1 MAVAPSSFL
10 SLLVLCGGLCY
21 AAASPLNQIQESYPD
36 SAVVT
41 RVRQAETRIEQQ
53 LQRKSSGTKKLA
65 LDQILLDVVAP
76 ISEVDPQFLSVTI
89 DSGDISRNWSGITFT
104 AQRIINM
111 ARGLAPA
118 MLRVG
123 GTSGDYLIFN
133 SSTAETVQ
141 QSNFTMTPQQWDEVN
156 KFVET
161 VGWDFVFGLNALLR
175 TPYPNGSWDSD
186 NARML
191 LSYSTSRNYTVQ
203 WELGNEPDMWGTAI
217 PAEDHAKDFLTL
229 RDLVAEEKTL
239 GKMLIGPDVAYKM
252 DYFTEYVVSTIS
264 FLPPFFNFCRFIQS
278 LPQGLLS
285 ATTYHQYYGN
295 GSTAKLPQCY
305 DVNLL
310 DSLIHVAVYFQAS
323 TDALQPQADLWLG
336 ETSSFYGSGAPNL
349 SNTYVAGFLWLDKLG
364 IAAVVGHKRV
374 FRHDFIGGYFALLDA
389 NQNPLP
395 DYWLSLL
402 YKKLVGTK
410 VVYVNGSLEYGR
422 YLRVYAHCAKAP
434 YPAGSVVLL
443 LLNTNFTTATAEL
456 LNEDLASSYRDVFWL
471 SPPAGDLTST
481 SVLLNEVLLEL
492 VDNRDL
498 PHLVPAE
505 DSRGSS
511 LSVPSI
517 SFGFV
522 VFKDTKIPACTS

>member
-1 MAVAPSSFL
+1 MAVVPSSFL

-21 AAASPLNQIQESYPD
+21 AAVSPLNQIQESYPD

-53 LQRKSSGTKKLA
+53 LQGKSSVKRKLA

-111 ARGLAPA
+111 AQGLTPA

-123 GTSGDYLIFN
+123 GTSGDFLIFN

-186 NARML
+186 NGRML
-191 LSYSTSRNYTVQ
+191 LSYSTSKNYTVQ
-203 WELGNEPDMWGTAI
+203 WELGNEPDMWGTPI

-239 GKMLIGPDVAYKM
+239 GKMLIGPDVAYNR
-252 DYFTEYVVSTIS
+252 DYFTE
-264 FLPPFFNFCRFIQS
+264 FIQS
-278 LPQGLLS
+278 LPEGVLS

-295 GSTAKLPQCY
+295 GNTAKLAQCY

-310 DSLIHVAVYFQAS
+310 DSYIHDAIDFQG
-323 TDALQPQADLWLG
+323 TTEALQPQANVWLG
-336 ETSSFYGSGAPNL
+336 ETSSFYDGGAPHL
-349 SNTYVAGFLWLDKLG
+349 SDTYVAGFMWLDKLG
-364 IAAVVGHKRV
+364 VAAVVGHKRV
-374 FRHDFIGGYFALLDA
+374 FRQDFIGGSYSLLDGD
-389 NQNPLP
+389 QNPLP

-410 VVYVNGSLEYGR
+410 VLYIKGSLDYGR
-422 YLRVYAHCAKAP
+422 NLRSYAHCAKPP

-443 LLNTNFTTATAEL
+443 LLNTNFTTATVEL
-456 LNEDLASSYRDVFWL
+456 LNEELASSYRDVFWL

-481 SVLLNEVLLEL
+481 SVLLNGVLLEL

-505 DSRGSS
+505 DSPGSS
-511 LSVPSI
+511 FSVPSI